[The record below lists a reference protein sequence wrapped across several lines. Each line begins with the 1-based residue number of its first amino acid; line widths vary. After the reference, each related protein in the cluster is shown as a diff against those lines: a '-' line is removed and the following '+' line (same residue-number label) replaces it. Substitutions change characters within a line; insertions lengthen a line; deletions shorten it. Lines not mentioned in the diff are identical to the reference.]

1 MTDEQV
7 RLIENLNAAFT
18 PSSPIQMKDF
28 FFGRIEQL
36 LRVVEAIKEIG
47 QHIILYG
54 ERGVGKTSLA
64 NIVGS
69 SITNIVIERT
79 TCNRDDS
86 FKSIWD
92 RLLEG
97 CLISYE
103 TKRIGFTEE
112 TNTEQVDLRAFIPKK
127 AKLSPS
133 SVFKALKYFA
143 SLTPFPILFLLDE
156 YDRVSDLQT
165 KSQMADLMKSISD
178 SLPSVTIMIVGVS
191 ESVNDL
197 IGEHE
202 SLQRCIKQIL
212 LPKMSDAELLL
223 IIENGLKLIGV
234 SINPS
239 VEHQILQL
247 SQGYPHYTHLL
258 TKYAAKAAILNGE
271 AQISSIHFDKALDE
285 AILNANESI
294 RNLFQKA
301 VITTKGTTTF
311 EDVVY
316 ASSIVRLDEHST
328 FRAKDLESPLNR
340 ITNRLIVLQSY
351 IYHLG
356 KLCQEERGKIYIKIG
371 RPKQSRYRFR
381 DPMLKAY
388 ALLKLKK
395 KGIGENASAQPFL

>member
-1 MTDEQV
+1 MTEKQTKS
-7 RLIENLNAAFT
+7 IETLNTAFT

-28 FFGRIEQL
+28 FFGRMEQL
-36 LRVVEAIKEIG
+36 LRVVEAIREVG

-69 SITNIVIERT
+69 SISNIIIERA

-92 RLLEG
+92 RLLES
-97 CLISYE
+97 CLISFE
-103 TKRIGFTEE
+103 TKRVGFTAE
-112 TNTEQVDLRAFIPKK
+112 TKTEQVELRSLFPKR

-143 SLTPFPILFLLDE
+143 SLTQFPILFLLDE
-156 YDRVSDLQT
+156 YDRIIDLHT
-165 KSQMADLMKSISD
+165 KSQMADLMKTISD
-178 SLPSVTIMIVGVS
+178 NLPSITIMIVGVS
-191 ESVNDL
+191 ESVNEL

-202 SLQRCIKQIL
+202 SLQRCVKQIQ
-212 LPKMSDAELLL
+212 LPKMSDPELLQ
-223 IIENGLKLIGV
+223 IIQNGLKLIGLTM
-234 SINPS
+234 SPLI
-239 VEHQILQL
+239 EHQILQL

-258 TKYAAKAAILNGE
+258 TKYASKAAILNDNSE
-271 AQISSIHFDKALDE
+271 ISLDHFDKALDE
-285 AILNANESI
+285 AILNANESV

-316 ASSIVRLDEHST
+316 ASSIVKLDEHNT
-328 FRAKDLESPLNR
+328 FRAKDLENPLNR
-340 ITNRLIVLQSY
+340 ITNRRIVLQSY

-356 KLCQEERGKIYIKIG
+356 KLCQEERGKIYTKIG

-388 ALLKLKK
+388 ALLKLKRR
-395 KGIGENASAQPFL
+395 GIGA